1 MDFFFLYIVL
11 CCLRI
16 PHILCLATS
25 SSSSL
30 FSFSWEFINW
40 HAYGRAWGGW
50 GGYRPVLFLENFWS
64 LRVLT
69 GSFRVISYFTLL
81 LLPLSVL
88 CFRMKRTP

>member
-40 HAYGRAWGGW
+40 HAYGRAWGGGW
-50 GGYRPVLFLENFWS
+50 GVIVPFFS
-64 LRVLT
+64 LKIFGV
-69 GSFRVISYFTLL
+69 
-81 LLPLSVL
+81 
-88 CFRMKRTP
+88 